1 LHGNTGFVSQ
11 FKIRAL
17 VPTRGIHKIL
27 GRQSSHRLEHFLCE
41 LESMNFKKYIKHRR
55 GSTSR
60 MVFFIGLVYFAIM
73 GFESVFILWLTPF
86 VSIAFAY
93 SWSDDMRL
101 LADQT
106 AKTDPRVAALIY

>member
-1 LHGNTGFVSQ
+1 MAILVLSVSLR
-11 FKIRAL
+11 FERWFPHAVSTKSWAGRAAI
-17 VPTRGIHKIL
+17 GWNI
-27 GRQSSHRLEHFLCE
+27 FLCE

-55 GSTSR
+55 GGTSR
-60 MVFFIGLVYFAIM
+60 MFFFIGLVYFAIL